1 MLSPFGKYLKKRE
14 RARERLNWQHSKM
27 DRASIADISLPV
39 HAVQAT
45 SSYAESAS
53 TSAEWIA
60 RAAIML
66 IASGMA
72 WYTWGIGEIFK
83 STTDASFTFLS
94 PFSTENFSIVISGT
108 CTAPWRRTN
117 PPYTVMIYE
126 RKVVGQTSSQ
136 TGGLQPN

>member
-1 MLSPFGKYLKKRE
+1 MLSLFGKYLKKRE

-45 SSYAESAS
+45 SSYAESPS

-60 RAAIML
+60 RAAIIL
-66 IASGMA
+66 IASGIA

-83 STTDASFTFLS
+83 STTDASFTFPS
-94 PFSTENFSIVISGT
+94 PLSTENFSIVISGT
-108 CTAPWRRTN
+108 CTALGAVPTLLTR
-117 PPYTVMIYE
+117 
-126 RKVVGQTSSQ
+126 
-136 TGGLQPN
+136 